1 MEVMLYLRHR
11 TFPLRIGIVA
21 VAALLLLGVA
31 SESRAATPAQC
42 ETEFDKSS
50 ASDSCTF
57 SSATT
62 DGDQCTIYYSC
73 TTSSGGSSGSQ
84 SITSALGSVSS
95 LKNCNGLLWWNC

>member
-1 MEVMLYLRHR
+1 MLNLRHR

-21 VAALLLLGVA
+21 VAALLLLGA
-31 SESRAATPAQC
+31 AIESHAATPAQC
-42 ETEFDKSS
+42 ESEFDKSS

-57 SSATT
+57 NSAMT
-62 DGDQCTIYYSC
+62 DGNQCTIYYSC

-84 SITSALGSVSS
+84 SITSALSSVSG